1 MVRHLSYVFLI
12 TCLLQSWSVAEPPI
26 ADKPLSKELAESSKI
41 ESLSPP
47 PEDNSGRFQLLSV
60 GTTTL
65 LLDKVSGDTW
75 RLVTR
80 ADGQPFWETVTRKKR
95 VSHPEKIDDAEPRK
109 KLPTASETPEPKR
122 GESLFHGPAVAGPV
136 DVQLIPGLDIVVVR
150 GPEASVRAVKEAVA
164 DMGRAWNAP
173 RATKPQLDSE
183 KKKDERQ
190 NESSPLQ

>member
-12 TCLLQSWSVAEPPI
+12 TCLLVSWSVAEPPV
-26 ADKPLSKELAESSKI
+26 AEKPLSEELAESSKI
-41 ESLSPP
+41 ESLSSPL
-47 PEDNSGRFQLLSV
+47 EDNSRRFQLLSV

-80 ADGQPFWETVTRKKR
+80 ADGQPFWETVTRKKQ
-95 VSHPEKIDDAEPRK
+95 VFNPETTSNAEPTK
-109 KLPTASETPEPKR
+109 KLPTASEMPEPKR

-136 DVQLIPGLDIVVVR
+136 DVQLIPCLDIVVVR

-173 RATKPQLDSE
+173 RAKKPQSDSE
-183 KKKDERQ
+183 KKKNERQ
-190 NESSPLQ
+190 K